1 MHQGLLSE
9 QEAICDTLSRI
20 NFADTVHY
28 TGAPPRFP
36 ASDRQWC
43 RRVAEEYMQPGM
55 QPALDV
61 ELGLTLSLSVQL
73 EVVKDFPDWSC

>member
-1 MHQGLLSE
+1 MQDSLQQRKRLQTKLASILAAAVHQGLLSE
-9 QEAICDTLSRI
+9 EEAICDTLSRI

-43 RRVAEEYMQPGM
+43 RLVAEEYMQPGVHLM
-55 QPALDV
+55 LV
-61 ELGLTLSLSVQL
+61 N
-73 EVVKDFPDWSC
+73 